1 MPDIGIQTAVQQC
14 AFSSLI
20 IQGYFYKL
28 AMPKTRID
36 WWITSR
42 DSVLY
47 ILYLSMQSYFLYGND
62 IQSWASYVLLAVY
75 IIHVVLMK
83 YNH

>member
-1 MPDIGIQTAVQQC
+1 
-14 AFSSLI
+14 
-20 IQGYFYKL
+20 
-28 AMPKTRID
+28 MPKTRID

-75 IIHVVLMK
+75 VIHVALMK